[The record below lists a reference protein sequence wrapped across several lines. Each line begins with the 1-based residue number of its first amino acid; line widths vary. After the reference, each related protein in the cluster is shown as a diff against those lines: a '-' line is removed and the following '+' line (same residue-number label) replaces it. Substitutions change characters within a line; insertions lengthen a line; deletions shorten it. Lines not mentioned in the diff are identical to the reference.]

1 MRHVR
6 SLLIPVA
13 LAGLMQVAAAQ
24 TYPTKPV
31 TVVVPYPP
39 GGATDIVARIAAQGL
54 WDELG
59 QSFVVDNTSGGA
71 GMIGLETVAN
81 ASADGYTLLVPST
94 GPATISPLLYKNGA
108 FRPLER
114 LEPIVQLASSPAV
127 LVVRNGL
134 PAKTVRALIDLS
146 KKEPGALNMASA
158 GNGSLQR
165 LIGEYL
171 QEKMGIK
178 WLHIPYRG
186 SAPALSDVMA
196 ERVDVMVD
204 VIPSAAPFVQSGK
217 MRALAVMAPKR
228 SSQLPDVPTLEELG
242 FPGYDF
248 SGWHALLA
256 PKGTPPD
263 IIARLNAAANKILA
277 KPDIQE
283 KLAKIG
289 AQADGGT
296 PELLR
301 TRMEQDLENWSQVI
315 KKAGITGE

>member
-1 MRHVR
+1 MRHVTKW
-6 SLLIPVA
+6 LIPVA
-13 LAGLMQVAAAQ
+13 LAGLIQAAAAQ
-24 TYPTKPV
+24 TYPSKPV

-59 QSFVVDNTSGGA
+59 QSFVVDNKSGGA

-81 ASADGYTLLVPST
+81 ATPDGYTLLVPST

-108 FRPLER
+108 FKPLER
-114 LEPIVQLASSPAV
+114 LEPVIQLASSPAV

-134 PAKTVRALIDLS
+134 PAKDLRELIEMS
-146 KKEPGALNMASA
+146 KKDPGSLNMASA

-165 LIGEYL
+165 LIGEHF
-171 QEKMGIK
+171 QDKTGIK
-178 WLHIPYRG
+178 WQHIPYRG
-186 SAPALSDVMA
+186 SAPALSDLMA

-228 SSQLPDVPTLEELG
+228 SSQLPDVPTFEELG

-256 PKGTPPD
+256 PKGTPAD
-263 IIARLNAAANKILA
+263 IVAKLNATANKILA

-296 PELLR
+296 PERLR
-301 TRMEQDLENWSQVI
+301 TRMEQELKNWSQVI
-315 KKAGITGE
+315 KNAGITGE

>member
-1 MRHVR
+1 MRRLRVC
-6 SLLIPVA
+6 LIPAV
-13 LAGLMQVAAAQ
+13 LAGLIQAAAAQ
-24 TYPTKPV
+24 SYPTKPV

-59 QSFVVDNTSGGA
+59 QSFVVDNKSGGA

-81 ASADGYTLLVPST
+81 APADGYIVLVPST

-108 FRPLER
+108 FKPLER
-114 LEPIVQLASSPAV
+114 LEPIIQLASSPAV

-134 PAKTVRALIDLS
+134 PAKDLRELIAMS
-146 KKEPGALNMASA
+146 KKDPGALNMASA

-171 QEKMGIK
+171 QEKQGLK
-178 WLHIPYRG
+178 WQHIPYRG
-186 SAPALSDVMA
+186 SAPALSDLMA

-217 MRALAVMAPKR
+217 MRAIAVMAPKR
-228 SSQLPDVPTLEELG
+228 SSQLPDVPTFEELG

-256 PKGTPPD
+256 PKGTPAD
-263 IIARLNAAANKILA
+263 ILAKLNATANKILT
-277 KPDIQE
+277 KPEIRE

-289 AQADGGT
+289 AEADGGT
-296 PELLR
+296 PDRLR
-301 TRMEQDLENWSQVI
+301 KRMEQELQSWSQVI
-315 KKAGITGE
+315 RNAGITDD